1 MEDSGGHAP
10 NDPLAIDIE
19 VNRMR
24 PGLPGVIPAVLNQV
38 EGEILRKPKMGF
50 HGVDEGRVVQEPA
63 ERHAESIRDLM
74 GVRIQTFRERKGFQP
89 PDIGV
94 KSIAERG
101 VYRGGRSEEL
111 HLAAA
116 DAQLFAGF
124 PKGGLIRPFSGFQPA
139 AGQADLSG
147 LALKPFAP
155 HLKEHVKLPGLFEER
170 YQHGKLLEEAVGGG
184 LALQRVTK
192 GFQIHGVLH
201 EAEMA
206 GWECLGYNNYTMPR
220 ALPQRVNEEVH
231 MKHIFVADDEP
242 RIRELIEKYLV
253 KEGYRV
259 TGFSDGKTLVSEVG
273 RLSPDLVVLDI
284 GMPGLDGLEACREIR
299 RVSDLPVIFVTA
311 RDEEVD
317 RILGLELGGDDY
329 LTKPF
334 SPRELVAR
342 IRNIFRRLD
351 RSAVKT
357 ETAAVGNLA
366 ADPARRAVTTPEAEL
381 KLTTKEYELLEFFI
395 RHPDMPFTRE
405 QLLEK
410 VWGYDYPGELRA
422 VDDLV
427 KRLRKKM
434 KEAGATV
441 SIETVWGYG
450 YKIAS
455 EA

>member
-1 MEDSGGHAP
+1 
-10 NDPLAIDIE
+10 
-19 VNRMR
+19 
-24 PGLPGVIPAVLNQV
+24 
-38 EGEILRKPKMGF
+38 
-50 HGVDEGRVVQEPA
+50 
-63 ERHAESIRDLM
+63 
-74 GVRIQTFRERKGFQP
+74 
-89 PDIGV
+89 
-94 KSIAERG
+94 
-101 VYRGGRSEEL
+101 
-111 HLAAA
+111 
-116 DAQLFAGF
+116 
-124 PKGGLIRPFSGFQPA
+124 
-139 AGQADLSG
+139 
-147 LALKPFAP
+147 
-155 HLKEHVKLPGLFEER
+155 
-170 YQHGKLLEEAVGGG
+170 
-184 LALQRVTK
+184 
-192 GFQIHGVLH
+192 
-201 EAEMA
+201 
-206 GWECLGYNNYTMPR
+206 
-220 ALPQRVNEEVH
+220 VH
-231 MKHIFVADDEP
+231 MKHVFVADDEP

-259 TGFSDGKTLVSEVG
+259 TGFSEGKTLVQEIG

-284 GMPGLDGLEACREIR
+284 GMPGMDGLEACREIR
-299 RVSDLPVIFVTA
+299 RLSDVPVIFVTA

>member
-1 MEDSGGHAP
+1 
-10 NDPLAIDIE
+10 
-19 VNRMR
+19 
-24 PGLPGVIPAVLNQV
+24 
-38 EGEILRKPKMGF
+38 
-50 HGVDEGRVVQEPA
+50 
-63 ERHAESIRDLM
+63 
-74 GVRIQTFRERKGFQP
+74 
-89 PDIGV
+89 
-94 KSIAERG
+94 
-101 VYRGGRSEEL
+101 
-111 HLAAA
+111 
-116 DAQLFAGF
+116 
-124 PKGGLIRPFSGFQPA
+124 
-139 AGQADLSG
+139 
-147 LALKPFAP
+147 
-155 HLKEHVKLPGLFEER
+155 
-170 YQHGKLLEEAVGGG
+170 
-184 LALQRVTK
+184 
-192 GFQIHGVLH
+192 
-201 EAEMA
+201 
-206 GWECLGYNNYTMPR
+206 
-220 ALPQRVNEEVH
+220 

-259 TGFSDGKTLVSEVG
+259 TGFSDGKTLVSEIG

-351 RSAVKT
+351 RGSVKA
-357 ETAAVGNLA
+357 ETAVVGNLT
-366 ADPARRAVTTPEAEL
+366 ADPARRGVSTPEAEL

-395 RHPDMPFTRE
+395 RHPEMPFTRE

>member
-1 MEDSGGHAP
+1 
-10 NDPLAIDIE
+10 
-19 VNRMR
+19 
-24 PGLPGVIPAVLNQV
+24 
-38 EGEILRKPKMGF
+38 
-50 HGVDEGRVVQEPA
+50 
-63 ERHAESIRDLM
+63 
-74 GVRIQTFRERKGFQP
+74 
-89 PDIGV
+89 
-94 KSIAERG
+94 
-101 VYRGGRSEEL
+101 
-111 HLAAA
+111 
-116 DAQLFAGF
+116 
-124 PKGGLIRPFSGFQPA
+124 
-139 AGQADLSG
+139 
-147 LALKPFAP
+147 
-155 HLKEHVKLPGLFEER
+155 
-170 YQHGKLLEEAVGGG
+170 
-184 LALQRVTK
+184 
-192 GFQIHGVLH
+192 
-201 EAEMA
+201 
-206 GWECLGYNNYTMPR
+206 
-220 ALPQRVNEEVH
+220 

-351 RSAVKT
+351 RGSVKA
-357 ETAAVGNLA
+357 ETAVVGNLT
-366 ADPARRAVTTPEAEL
+366 ADPARRGVSTPEAEL

-395 RHPDMPFTRE
+395 RHPEMPFTRE